1 MIARARA
8 PAALFGFGTHS
19 AHSEKSVSNSHP
31 KIGRTK
37 TAAGSATTAH
47 T

>member
-8 PAALFGFGTHS
+8 PAALFGFSEHFVEGTTGH
-19 AHSEKSVSNSHP
+19 SHP